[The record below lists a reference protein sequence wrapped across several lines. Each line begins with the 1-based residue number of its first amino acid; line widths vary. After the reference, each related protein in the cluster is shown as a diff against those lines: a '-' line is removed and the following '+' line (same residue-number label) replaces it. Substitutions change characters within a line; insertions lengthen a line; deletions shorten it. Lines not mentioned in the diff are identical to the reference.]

1 MSTKTKHQ
9 LKFQAKVVYFSKQ
22 NLQILFAFYLKN
34 HNQMLLL
41 LLFLL
46 NQQCKY
52 IEDMKVIVR
61 VLLAP

>member
-22 NLQILFAFYLKN
+22 NLQILSAFYLKN
-34 HNQMLLL
+34 HNPMLLL

-46 NQQCKY
+46 NQQYKY
-52 IEDMKVIVR
+52 IEDMRGIVH
-61 VLLAP
+61 VLLVP